1 MVTHPNPS
9 YYSVMNHEIELKLRL
24 NTSELP
30 LLEKALASNQF
41 IKEPTLKLLNRYFD
55 TPEMGLSQGGAA
67 LRIRQQG
74 IMDVSGGDSQTH
86 DSLIDEK
93 IIQTLKTRGT
103 SAAGLHQRM
112 EWDWPLNH
120 VALDV
125 SLIQAPEVQS
135 HLSPDLNLSAIVPLF
150 TTDFQRKMW
159 LYQKNDTVIELVLD
173 QGEVS
178 TDEHRID
185 LLELELELKQG
196 DVEVLFQLAQ
206 DLAQQCPVLMSDI
219 SKAERGYGLL
229 ALSEK
234 FKGIQ
239 KDWQEKVPSLKTE
252 QSLLANVSVFF
263 AYQLSVWQRSLE
275 FAIWDQK
282 SELNEVVITQAQELK
297 DLLALFSRVDCLPE
311 VQLLQ
316 RQLSL
321 VESAEITVAL
331 LWGQLTIACGHWLF
345 KLADDNSELAMT
357 AAEQG
362 DMLRHVEKLEKQ
374 LDARKLVK

>member
-9 YYSVMNHEIELKLRL
+9 YYPVMNHEIELKLRL

-30 LLEKALASNQF
+30 LLEKVLASNQF
-41 IKEPTLKLLNRYFD
+41 ITEPTLKLLNRYFD

-74 IMDVSGGDSQTH
+74 TINSQSSNSTEAL
-86 DSLIDEK
+86 SDER

-103 SAAGLHQRM
+103 SSGGLHQRM
-112 EWDWPLNH
+112 EWDWPLTQ
-120 VALDV
+120 VELDLN
-125 SLIQAPEVQS
+125 LIQASEVQS
-135 HLSPDLNLSAIVPLF
+135 HLSPELKLESITPLF

-159 LYQKNDTVIELVLD
+159 MYQKNDTLIELVLD

-229 ALSEK
+229 AKSEK
-234 FKGIQ
+234 FQGIK
-239 KDWQEKVPSLKTE
+239 KDWQEKVPSFKPELGIVE
-252 QSLLANVSVFF
+252 NVTTFF
-263 AYQLSVWQRSLE
+263 SYQLSVWQRSLE

-282 SELNEVVITQAQELK
+282 AEYDEVVVAQAQELK
-297 DLLALFSRVDCLPE
+297 NLLSLFSSIDCLSE
-311 VQLLQ
+311 AQLLQ

-321 VESAEITVAL
+321 VETADLEIAL
-331 LWGQLTIACGHWLF
+331 LWGQLTVACGHWLF
-345 KLADDNSELAMT
+345 KLAEDNSELTMSQL
-357 AAEQG
+357 EQSE
-362 DMLRHVEKLEKQ
+362 MLLHIEKLETG
-374 LDARKLVK
+374 LDMKELVK

>member
-74 IMDVSGGDSQTH
+74 TMDVSDGDCQTH
-86 DSLIDEK
+86 DSLIDEQ

-103 SAAGLHQRM
+103 SSAGLHQRM
-112 EWDWPLNH
+112 EWDWPLSR

-125 SLIQAPEVQS
+125 SLIQTPEVLN

-159 LYQKNDTVIELVLD
+159 MYQKNDTVIELVLD

-239 KDWQEKVPSLKTE
+239 KDWQDKVPSLKTE
-252 QSLLANVSVFF
+252 QGLLANVSEFF

-282 SELNEVVITQAQELK
+282 SELNEVVITQAQEIK
-297 DLLALFSRVDCLPE
+297 NLLALFSSIDCLPE

-321 VESAEITVAL
+321 VENAEITVAR